1 MGNAQSN
8 QNYPNGY
15 QRKSREGSITGNKIR
30 NSIHS
35 GTAGLG
41 TTKSSIATTET
52 TKATATATTSGS
64 SSEEPKSQPI
74 ISANNK
80 KLSMYGSSPF
90 VGSPLYIT
98 DHYGKRVNRS
108 NSTSR
113 DDLSSPRSLNS
124 SHMMKES
131 YDPNFS
137 SPHSSSKDE
146 NTAHLNKKNKKTV
159 PTIIT
164 WNKGG
169 QNVYLTGTF
178 NNWSTKIPLNKS
190 TNDFSTVLNLPI
202 GTHRFKFIV
211 DDVWKCSD
219 DLPTASDIDGNLIN
233 YVEVTD
239 DNKKDDP
246 FMDNIDSLNGYSES
260 PPEEYTDVIPAYLTS
275 SVPNYYSDN
284 INTDYNE
291 DEQPPLLPPHLE
303 KVLLNSHHKIEDPSK
318 EDPMVLP
325 VPNHVVLNH
334 LYTLSI
340 RDGVMALGT
349 TTRYRKKY
357 VTTLYYKPIE
367 LPWIV

>member
-30 NSIHS
+30 NSIHN

-74 ISANNK
+74 MSANNK

-146 NTAHLNKKNKKTV
+146 NTSHLNKK
-159 PTIIT
+159 
-164 WNKGG
+164 
-169 QNVYLTGTF
+169 
-178 NNWSTKIPLNKS
+178 S
-190 TNDFSTVLNLPI
+190 
-202 GTHRFKFIV
+202 
-211 DDVWKCSD
+211 
-219 DLPTASDIDGNLIN
+219 
-233 YVEVTD
+233 
-239 DNKKDDP
+239 
-246 FMDNIDSLNGYSES
+246 
-260 PPEEYTDVIPAYLTS
+260 
-275 SVPNYYSDN
+275 NYY
-284 INTDYNE
+284 
-291 DEQPPLLPPHLE
+291 
-303 KVLLNSHHKIEDPSK
+303 
-318 EDPMVLP
+318 
-325 VPNHVVLNH
+325 
-334 LYTLSI
+334 
-340 RDGVMALGT
+340 
-349 TTRYRKKY
+349 
-357 VTTLYYKPIE
+357 
-367 LPWIV
+367 